1 MKDKL
6 IELLETDVEC
16 NKDGHGECNHC
27 EYYYADDKCQRY
39 LSNIIADMMLS
50 KGVVVLPVKP
60 NDIVYTVIKD
70 EIKEWKVYF
79 VGINS
84 IGEFKIHI
92 VSPTFDD
99 VDELWGHHIGEILF
113 LTEEDAINELK
124 ERRAYEET

>member
-6 IELLETDVEC
+6 IELLNSSGRCDKYKHSGC
-16 NKDGHGECNHC
+16 DGC
-27 EYYYADDKCQRY
+27 EYDMYEDDCEKYLTNLMADD
-39 LSNIIADMMLS
+39 LLNA
-50 KGVVVLPVKP
+50 GVVVLPVKP

-70 EIKEWKVYF
+70 EIKEWRVYF

-99 VDELWGHHIGEILF
+99 VDELWGHHIGEDVF